1 MLVNDVGSRNVYEN
15 KQKDDNLPEEKSD
28 ISTQR
33 NSILYGNTLF
43 LLKPSALFSSFERC
57 GTNCGPIGQ
66 VRATT
71 ISRVNRV

>member
-33 NSILYGNTLF
+33 NNILCGNTRF
-43 LLKPSALFSSFERC
+43 LLKPSALFSSFERW
-57 GTNCGPIGQ
+57 GTNCGPIRQ